1 MWPGLTALAM
11 LAALLALGTWQLQ
24 RRAWK
29 LEVLAQIVRGEASPA
44 IPLPADPQPYTKVF
58 VEGRLREDLT
68 ALYGIEVRDTPSGR
82 IMGARLLTPL
92 ERPGADPVIVDRG
105 WLPIGPP
112 RSIPASPDPVRVEGY
127 VRPPEKPLAL
137 GVKDDP
143 LARRF
148 YALDPAAVGEA
159 LGLRRVAPFAVVALG
174 TVPPGTY
181 PQPARGL
188 PRPPNNHLMYAF
200 TWFGIAGALV
210 LVFAVYCRKVLRS

>member
-1 MWPGLTALAM
+1 M

-29 LEVLAQIVRGEASPA
+29 LGVLAQIERGEAAPP

-68 ALYGIEVRDTPSGR
+68 ALYGIEARETPSGR
-82 IMGARLLTPL
+82 TLGARLLTAL

-105 WLPIGPP
+105 WVPTDPP
-112 RSIPASPDPVRVEGY
+112 RSIPPSPDPVRIEGY
-127 VRPPEKPLAL
+127 VRPPEKPLAF
-137 GVKDDP
+137 GAKDDP

-159 LGLRRVAPFAVVALG
+159 LGLRRVAPSAVVALG
-174 TVPPGTY
+174 SAPPGTY

-188 PRPPNNHLMYAF
+188 PRPTNNHLMYAF
-200 TWFGIAGALV
+200 TWYGIAGALV
-210 LVFAVYCRKVLRS
+210 FVFVVYCRKVLRP

>member
-1 MWPGLTALAM
+1 M

-29 LEVLAQIVRGEASPA
+29 LGVLAQIERGEAAPPV
-44 IPLPADPQPYTKVF
+44 PLPADPQPYTKVF

-68 ALYGIEVRDTPSGR
+68 ALYGVEVRPTPSGPTL
-82 IMGARLLTPL
+82 GARLLTPL

-105 WLPIGPP
+105 WVPTDPP
-112 RSIPASPDPVRVEGY
+112 RPIPAGPDPVRVEGY
-127 VRPPEKPLAL
+127 VRAPEKPLTFGA
-137 GVKDDP
+137 KDDP

-159 LGLRRVAPFAVVALG
+159 LGLRRVAPFALVALG
-174 TVPPGTY
+174 TAPPGTY
-181 PQPARGL
+181 PEPARGL
-188 PRPPNNHLMYAF
+188 PRPSNNHLMYAF

-210 LVFAVYCRKVLRS
+210 FVFALYCRKVFRP

>member
-1 MWPGLTALAM
+1 M

-29 LEVLAQIVRGEASPA
+29 LGVLAQIERGETAPA
-44 IPLPADPQPYTKVF
+44 VPLTAEPQPYTKVF

-68 ALYGIEVRDTPSGR
+68 ALYGVEVRPTPSGPTL
-82 IMGARLLTPL
+82 GAHLLTPL
-92 ERPGADPVIVDRG
+92 ERPGADPVIVNRG
-105 WLPIGPP
+105 WVPTDPSQPIPP
-112 RSIPASPDPVRVEGY
+112 APDPVRVEGY
-127 VRPPEKPLAL
+127 VRAPEKPLLFGA
-137 GVKDDP
+137 KDDP

-174 TVPPGTY
+174 APPPGTY
-181 PQPARGL
+181 PEPARTL
-188 PRPPNNHLMYAF
+188 PRPSNNHLMYAF

-210 LVFAVYCRKVLRS
+210 FVFALYCRKVLRP